1 MKTNNITEK
10 NKAIILKLYKDVLV
24 DWNMPMVD
32 ELLAE
37 NFISHDWP
45 KDTPAGPRSFKA
57 FYSKIKVTLPDA
69 RYHTEDIVAENDKVA
84 VRWRLQGTQEGDFEG
99 IAATGKPITL
109 NGIAIYRL
117 ADDKVQERWVFTD
130 LQLLL
135 QQVDSAKL

>member
-32 ELLAE
+32 ELVAE

-45 KDTPAGPRSFKA
+45 KGTPAGTQSFKA

-69 RYHTEDIVAENDKVA
+69 SYHTEDIIAENDKVA

-109 NGIAIYRL
+109 NGIAIYRI

-135 QQVDSAKL
+135 QQVDSAEL

>member
-32 ELLAE
+32 ELVAE

-45 KDTPAGPRSFKA
+45 KGTPAGPQSFKA

-69 RYHTEDIVAENDKVA
+69 SYHTEDIIAENDKVA

-109 NGIAIYRL
+109 NGIAIYRI

-135 QQVDSAKL
+135 QQVDSAEL

>member
-24 DWNMPMVD
+24 DWNMPMVN
-32 ELLAE
+32 ELVAE

-45 KDTPAGPRSFKA
+45 KGTPAGPQSFKA

-69 RYHTEDIVAENDKVA
+69 SYHTEDIIAENDKVA

-109 NGIAIYRL
+109 NGIAIYRI

-135 QQVDSAKL
+135 QQVDSAEL